1 MASAI
6 VILNWNDWKN
16 TIDCLESIYQNE
28 GNFDVFLVDNGSEL
42 KNILNVSSW
51 YKGKLISD
59 RKFIKPKFKNFGE
72 LIYMDFKNNIFNK
85 KKNMRNLYLFRNKKN
100 LGLTAGL
107 NKAYS
112 FLIRNNYEYILRID
126 NDFVITRNYFK
137 RISHTI
143 KLNGVASASP
153 KIMHAYIK
161 KNVWFKGFKMTWSF
175 LKFQRTMTLKKKRYF
190 DNQYLNKIVST
201 DAICG
206 CCSIYKTNIL
216 KKSGLGDEDF
226 FYGPEDI
233 ELSHRLKK
241 YGRLVCDQKI
251 KTFHKIARS
260 AHIAKKFERT
270 FQSTHGFLILI
281 KKIGTFS
288 DKLFGYTFFILRGFL
303 YFLIEK
309 NNEKKIGYKK
319 ALIKFFLKDAK

>member
-1 MASAI
+1 MTSAI

-16 TIDCLESIYQNE
+16 TVDCLESIYQNE
-28 GNFDVFLVDNGSEL
+28 GNFDVFLIDNGSDL
-42 KNILNVSSW
+42 KNILNISSW
-51 YKGKLISD
+51 YKGQLISD
-59 RKFIKPKFKNFGE
+59 RNFIKPKFKNFGE

-107 NKAYS
+107 NQAYA
-112 FLIRNNYEYILRID
+112 FLIRNNYKYILRID
-126 NDFVITRNYFK
+126 NDFVITRDYFN
-137 RISHTI
+137 RISNTI
-143 KLNGVASASP
+143 KLNGIASASP

-175 LKFQRTMTLKKKRYF
+175 LKFQRTMNLKKKRYF

-206 CCSIYKTNIL
+206 CCSIYKANIL

-260 AHIAKKFERT
+260 AHIAEKFERT
-270 FQSTHGFLILI
+270 FESTYGFLVLI

-288 DKLFGYTFFILRGFL
+288 DKLFGYAFFILRGFL

-309 NNEKKIGYKK
+309 NDEKKNGYKK
-319 ALIKFFLKDAK
+319 ALIRFFLKDAK

>member
-6 VILNWNDWKN
+6 VTLNWNDWKN

-28 GNFDVFLVDNGSEL
+28 GNFDVFLIDNGSDL
-42 KNILNVSSW
+42 KNILNISSW
-51 YKGKLISD
+51 YKGQLISD
-59 RKFIKPKFKNFGE
+59 RNFIKPKFKNFGE

-107 NKAYS
+107 NQAYA
-112 FLIRNNYEYILRID
+112 FLIRNNYKYILRID
-126 NDFVITRNYFK
+126 NDFVITRDYFN
-137 RISHTI
+137 RISNTI
-143 KLNGVASASP
+143 KLNGIASASP

-175 LKFQRTMTLKKKRYF
+175 LKFQRTMNLKKKRYF

-206 CCSIYKTNIL
+206 CCSIYKANIL

-260 AHIAKKFERT
+260 AHIAEKFERT
-270 FQSTHGFLILI
+270 FESTYGFLVLI

-288 DKLFGYTFFILRGFL
+288 DKLFGYAFFILRGFL

-309 NNEKKIGYKK
+309 NDEKKNGYKK
-319 ALIKFFLKDAK
+319 ALIRFFLKDAK

>member
-1 MASAI
+1 M
-6 VILNWNDWKN
+6 VIFK
-16 TIDCLESIYQNE
+16 
-28 GNFDVFLVDNGSEL
+28 
-42 KNILNVSSW
+42 VS
-51 YKGKLISD
+51 K
-59 RKFIKPKFKNFGE
+59 
-72 LIYMDFKNNIFNK
+72 
-85 KKNMRNLYLFRNKKN
+85 
-100 LGLTAGL
+100 
-107 NKAYS
+107 
-112 FLIRNNYEYILRID
+112 NYE
-126 NDFVITRNYFK
+126 
-137 RISHTI
+137 S
-143 KLNGVASASP
+143 
-153 KIMHAYIK
+153 
-161 KNVWFKGFKMTWSF
+161 
-175 LKFQRTMTLKKKRYF
+175 KKKRYF

-206 CCSIYKTNIL
+206 CCSIYKVNVL

-270 FQSTHGFLILI
+270 FESTYGFLILI

-288 DKLFGYTFFILRGFL
+288 DKLFGYAFFIVRGFL

-309 NNEKKIGYKK
+309 NDEKKTGYKK
-319 ALIKFFLKDAK
+319 ALIRFFLKDAK

>member
-1 MASAI
+1 
-6 VILNWNDWKN
+6 
-16 TIDCLESIYQNE
+16 
-28 GNFDVFLVDNGSEL
+28 
-42 KNILNVSSW
+42 
-51 YKGKLISD
+51 
-59 RKFIKPKFKNFGE
+59 
-72 LIYMDFKNNIFNK
+72 
-85 KKNMRNLYLFRNKKN
+85 MRNLYLFRNKKN

-107 NKAYS
+107 NQAYA
-112 FLIRNNYEYILRID
+112 FLIRNNYKYILRID
-126 NDFVITRNYFK
+126 NDFVITRDYFN
-137 RISHTI
+137 RISNTI
-143 KLNGVASASP
+143 KLNGIASASP

-175 LKFQRTMTLKKKRYF
+175 LKFQRTMNLKKKRYF

-206 CCSIYKTNIL
+206 CCSIYKANIL

-260 AHIAKKFERT
+260 AHIAEKFERT
-270 FQSTHGFLILI
+270 FESTYGFLILI

-288 DKLFGYTFFILRGFL
+288 DKLFGYAFFILRGFL

-309 NNEKKIGYKK
+309 NDEKKNGYKK
-319 ALIKFFLKDAK
+319 ALIRFFLKDAK